1 MKEMNEET
9 EGIEKTG
16 QNVTQR
22 RKERQ
27 EGPKR
32 EKNGKERDKG
42 REGKFERR
50 DKWQLSSTSEGD
62 SCP

>member
-1 MKEMNEET
+1 MKEMNEKT
-9 EGIEKTG
+9 AGIEKTG

-32 EKNGKERDKG
+32 EKNGKERE
-42 REGKFERR
+42 RERGEI
-50 DKWQLSSTSEGD
+50 
-62 SCP
+62 